1 MKRSGNKIY
10 AICLLSISAMV
21 FSCSPVYLSRKPPE
35 GEVLI
40 RIALQRR
47 QSIAV
52 VYGSYNISVWDQS
65 HKGTILPGESWSLLP
80 AGPGL
85 TAGTNRG
92 TAIEGIAGRIRLWSA
107 DEYFINH
114 KRVKGAIE
122 IRRDND
128 QGLLIIAEMP
138 LEEYLPG
145 VLASEIGGLADK
157 TPQAAMAQAVIS
169 RSYALARIGANPQS
183 YYDIE
188 AGTSH
193 QCFDL
198 DNMASLA
205 IKRAVRDTKGKALT
219 FRGKVISPNFHSTC
233 GGRTARPSEV
243 WNAKDEDFP
252 YLEPVEDKWCGISPR
267 YAWRDTILAE
277 ELAGR
282 LFPGKRE
289 VVKDV
294 KVLKVGRSGRIIS
307 LLVSTSAGDTVLT
320 KAAVRNGLR
329 DKPLLSAWFEIE
341 NLRDAQGNIERI
353 ILTGRGFGHGVGLCQ
368 WGAIGMARAGKSYKS
383 ILKHYYKGVEIERVY

>member
-1 MKRSGNKIY
+1 LQKSN
-10 AICLLSISAMV
+10 LLYLITFLCGIAV
-21 FSCSPVYLSRKPPE
+21 LSCSPVYLSRKPPE

-47 QSIAV
+47 QPKAV
-52 VYGSYNISVWDQS
+52 VYGSYNISVWDKS
-65 HKGTILPGESWSLLP
+65 HKSTILPGESWSILP
-80 AGPGL
+80 AGSGL
-85 TAGTNRG
+85 TAETNRG
-92 TAIEGIAGRIRLWSA
+92 TAIEGIEGRIRLWSA
-107 DEYFINH
+107 DEYFINQ
-114 KRVKGAIE
+114 KRVKGAVE
-122 IRRDND
+122 IRREKD

-157 TPQAAMAQAVIS
+157 TPEAAMAQAIIS
-169 RSYALARIGANPQS
+169 RSYAFARIGAKPES

-198 DNMASLA
+198 DNIASLT
-205 IKRAVRDTKGKALT
+205 IKRAVRDTKGKGLA
-219 FRGKVISPNFHSTC
+219 FRGRAISPNFHSTC

-243 WNAKDEDFP
+243 WNARDEDFP
-252 YLEPVEDKWCGISPR
+252 YLESVEDRWCSISPR
-267 YAWRDTILAE
+267 YTWSDTILAE

-282 LFPGKRE
+282 IFPGRQT
-289 VVKDV
+289 VIKDV
-294 KVLKVGRSGRIIS
+294 KVLQSGKSGRSVS

-320 KAAVRNGLR
+320 KAAVRNGMR
-329 DKPLLSAWFEIE
+329 DKPLLSTWFDLE
-341 NLRDAQGNIERI
+341 NIRNFEGNIEKI
-353 ILTGRGFGHGVGLCQ
+353 IVSGKGFGHGVGLCQ

-383 ILKHYYKGVEIERVY
+383 ILKHYYKGVEIDNIY